1 MEAEGRQLQKEV
13 NEYQMLLSALTKA
26 EKQKEQ
32 FQEQLEQSAK
42 ETADAKTALER
53 SRVMLESLEGSKD
66 YQNQQEAQAAYAKAD
81 TAKKEK
87 DVLVMRAEERLQKA
101 QEQEN
106 RAQTLIAKYKKEIPQ
121 QMEEQKIRQQAY
133 REILEEKHF
142 PETAWMELTRTYT
155 KTQVQKWKKDAQNHG
170 RQKAAAESL
179 INSARAAI
187 GEQPKPVLEELEK
200 PVKQQKR
207 RGKKVSVFWN
217 NGRKSGGS
225 IRKSARH

>member
-1 MEAEGRQLQKEV
+1 
-13 NEYQMLLSALTKA
+13 MLLSALTKA

-32 FQEQLEQSAK
+32 FQEKLEQSAK

-133 REILEEKHF
+133 LEILEEKHF
-142 PETAWMELTRTYT
+142 PETAWMELTGTYT
-155 KTQVQKWKKDAQNHG
+155 KTQVQKFCQGSDRRTAKTSPG
-170 RQKAAAESL
+170 RT
-179 INSARAAI
+179 
-187 GEQPKPVLEELEK
+187 
-200 PVKQQKR
+200 
-207 RGKKVSVFWN
+207 GKN
-217 NGRKSGGS
+217 Q
-225 IRKSARH
+225 

>member
-1 MEAEGRQLQKEV
+1 
-13 NEYQMLLSALTKA
+13 
-26 EKQKEQ
+26 
-32 FQEQLEQSAK
+32 
-42 ETADAKTALER
+42 
-53 SRVMLESLEGSKD
+53 
-66 YQNQQEAQAAYAKAD
+66 
-81 TAKKEK
+81 
-87 DVLVMRAEERLQKA
+87 
-101 QEQEN
+101 
-106 RAQTLIAKYKKEIPQ
+106 
-121 QMEEQKIRQQAY
+121 MEEQKIRQQAY

-142 PETAWMELTRTYT
+142 PETVWMELTGTYT
-155 KTQVQKWKKDAQNHG
+155 KTQVQKWKQDAQNHG

-179 INSARAAI
+179 INSARVAI

>member
-1 MEAEGRQLQKEV
+1 
-13 NEYQMLLSALTKA
+13 
-26 EKQKEQ
+26 
-32 FQEQLEQSAK
+32 
-42 ETADAKTALER
+42 
-53 SRVMLESLEGSKD
+53 MLESLEGSKD

-142 PETAWMELTRTYT
+142 PETAWMELTGTYT
-155 KTQVQKWKKDAQNHG
+155 KTQVQKWKQDAQNHG

-200 PVKQQKR
+200 TSEAAEAAWKESQRVLEQWQEIWRIDQKVCQALKWISKHMYKGIIWSR
-207 RGKKVSVFWN
+207 SWKRQTRDFRTCPQDSLNCGCAILTKPEQAKTEVW
-217 NGRKSGGS
+217 
-225 IRKSARH
+225 I

>member
-32 FQEQLEQSAK
+32 FQEKLEQSAK
-42 ETADAKTALER
+42 ETADAQTALER

-106 RAQTLIAKYKKEIPQ
+106 RAQTLIAKYKK
-121 QMEEQKIRQQAY
+121 KSLSRWKS
-133 REILEEKHF
+133 RRSDSR
-142 PETAWMELTRTYT
+142 LTG
-155 KTQVQKWKKDAQNHG
+155 KFWKKNIFRKRPG
-170 RQKAAAESL
+170 R
-179 INSARAAI
+179 N
-187 GEQPKPVLEELEK
+187 
-200 PVKQQKR
+200 
-207 RGKKVSVFWN
+207 
-217 NGRKSGGS
+217 
-225 IRKSARH
+225 

>member
-1 MEAEGRQLQKEV
+1 
-13 NEYQMLLSALTKA
+13 MLLSALTKA

-32 FQEQLEQSAK
+32 FQEKLEQSAK

-106 RAQTLIAKYKKEIPQ
+106 RAQTLITKYKKEIPQ

-133 REILEEKHF
+133 LEILEEKHF
-142 PETAWMELTRTYT
+142 PETAWMELTGTYT
-155 KTQVQKWKKDAQNHG
+155 KTQVQKWKQDAQNHG

-179 INSARAAI
+179 INSAGQR
-187 GEQPKPVLEELEK
+187 
-200 PVKQQKR
+200 
-207 RGKKVSVFWN
+207 
-217 NGRKSGGS
+217 
-225 IRKSARH
+225 SANSQNQSWKNWKNQ

>member
-1 MEAEGRQLQKEV
+1 MIEELALQAEQLRGKQEQAAAAAEAAGSLLEEKQKNAGESFEHLRSRAKEVLDLEEIRADFLEQMKGEFLHQSKKMEAEGRQFQKEV

-32 FQEQLEQSAK
+32 FQEKLEQSAK

-101 QEQEN
+101 QEQKN

-133 REILEEKHF
+133 R
-142 PETAWMELTRTYT
+142 
-155 KTQVQKWKKDAQNHG
+155 
-170 RQKAAAESL
+170 
-179 INSARAAI
+179 
-187 GEQPKPVLEELEK
+187 
-200 PVKQQKR
+200 
-207 RGKKVSVFWN
+207 
-217 NGRKSGGS
+217 
-225 IRKSARH
+225 

>member
-1 MEAEGRQLQKEV
+1 
-13 NEYQMLLSALTKA
+13 
-26 EKQKEQ
+26 
-32 FQEQLEQSAK
+32 
-42 ETADAKTALER
+42 
-53 SRVMLESLEGSKD
+53 MLESLEGSKD

-142 PETAWMELTRTYT
+142 PETAWMELTGTYT
-155 KTQVQKWKKDAQNHG
+155 KTQVQKWKQDAQNHG
-170 RQKAAAESL
+170 KTPEWISKHMYKGIIWSRSWKRQTRDFRTCPQDSL
-179 INSARAAI
+179 NCGCAI
-187 GEQPKPVLEELEK
+187 LTKPEQAKTEV
-200 PVKQQKR
+200 
-207 RGKKVSVFWN
+207 W
-217 NGRKSGGS
+217 
-225 IRKSARH
+225 I

>member
-32 FQEQLEQSAK
+32 FQEKLEQSAK

-87 DVLVMRAEERLQKA
+87 DVLVMRAEERLQKHR
-101 QEQEN
+101 N
-106 RAQTLIAKYKKEIPQ
+106 R
-121 QMEEQKIRQQAY
+121 
-133 REILEEKHF
+133 
-142 PETAWMELTRTYT
+142 
-155 KTQVQKWKKDAQNHG
+155 KTGH
-170 RQKAAAESL
+170 RL
-179 INSARAAI
+179 
-187 GEQPKPVLEELEK
+187 
-200 PVKQQKR
+200 
-207 RGKKVSVFWN
+207 
-217 NGRKSGGS
+217 
-225 IRKSARH
+225 